1 MKSLYPYVE
10 VIWPF
15 SWDSTDYQTKPQ
27 QRLSQPHGLLDTRL
41 GGDVSKIVQE
51 ARVEKLAFRLGGETR
66 NQAVW
71 ALSVRNRE
79 KVSEQFR
86 NTKSRTAT
94 KTGIAVGPLPSSDWV
109 GLPSVPRCF
118 TRSPTLLCS

>member
-1 MKSLYPYVE
+1 MWVGA
-10 VIWPF
+10 IAFW
-15 SWDSTDYQTKPQ
+15 
-27 QRLSQPHGLLDTRL
+27 L
-41 GGDVSKIVQE
+41 GGK
-51 ARVEKLAFRLGGETR
+51 AR

-94 KTGIAVGPLPSSDWV
+94 KTTSTEVAPLSSSDLV
-109 GLPSVPRCF
+109 GLPSVPRGF
-118 TRSPTLLCS
+118 TRSPTLPFC